1 MATRA
6 VGSCMVVGCEEHYAC
21 RLRAKGL
28 NVSPRLQM
36 TRTLNW
42 RPTVTPPPS
51 HYANI
56 AGERRPD
63 GSFSPYFNPDG
74 SPVRHRQAQ
83 REAGKIKDTVQR
95 IRAEAAAM
103 APSS

>member
-1 MATRA
+1 MATRP
-6 VGSCMVVGCEEHYAC
+6 VGSCVRVGCEEHYAC
-21 RLRAKGL
+21 RLRAKAL
-28 NVSPRLQM
+28 NVSPRAQM
-36 TRTLNW
+36 TKTQNW
-42 RPTVTPPPS
+42 RPTPSLPPA

-63 GSFSPYFNPDG
+63 GSFSPYLNPDG
-74 SPVRHRQAQ
+74 SPVRHRQMQ
-83 REAGKIKDTVQR
+83 REEPKIRDAVNR